1 MRNKRVDDEQPA
13 IKAATGIDRAT
24 GTVPRLFRCSILST
38 LNSSTN
44 VLTPMQIPSSSMLGT
59 PLWPAS
65 SASLIRYGFSRRCVA
80 WKEPPGSP
88 CASSTASEPALPAG
102 LHHRALTLSPRRRR
116 RRRRHASTS
125 PRAQVPRPH
134 LILSSDAVRGE
145 SREPA
150 ERGLLDASEARAGT
164 RAPTVS
170 VAVPRSRSGPG
181 PNGSLS
187 VSRRPGSGSWQAP
200 A

>member
-1 MRNKRVDDEQPA
+1 MNSGYRYRPR
-13 IKAATGIDRAT
+13 DRY
-24 GTVPRLFRCSILST
+24 GTTPFSVLNTQYSKLFYECSHAHADSIIQHARH
-38 LNSSTN
+38 SS
-44 VLTPMQIPSSSMLGT
+44 VAC
-59 PLWPAS
+59 WPAS

-80 WKEPPGSP
+80 WKRPPGSP

-150 ERGLLDASEARAGT
+150 ERGLLDVSEARAGT

>member
-1 MRNKRVDDEQPA
+1 MFSRPCRFHHPACSALLCGLLACVKRVVGSLRVFSSLCCME
-13 IKAATGIDRAT
+13 AA
-24 GTVPRLFRCSILST
+24 
-38 LNSSTN
+38 
-44 VLTPMQIPSSSMLGT
+44 
-59 PLWPAS
+59 
-65 SASLIRYGFSRRCVA
+65 
-80 WKEPPGSP
+80 PGSP
-88 CASSTASEPALPAG
+88 CAASPASEPALPAG

-134 LILSSDAVRGE
+134 MILSSDAVRGE